1 MRDTTVVMDNL
12 GSRLKDLRLKAG
24 LTLRGLARKAAVS
37 PSFVS
42 QIENGKS
49 QPSVATLYTFAQL
62 LGVSI
67 DELFEERHEPARPA
81 PAPRGRPSGNRRPNG
96 HRDPSNAWHP
106 SEYANRVSVVHPSH
120 RSSLTMAEG
129 VVWERLAATPEHA
142 VNFMKI
148 TYAPGAT
155 STGGGDLVSHEGYE
169 YGYVLKGTL
178 EIVVGAETF
187 TLNEGESMGF
197 DSRIPHRLRNV
208 GKGAFEG
215 IWFVH
220 GREPRESEESRVIQR
235 AAATTQSRPAPRRA
249 RPVARR
255 SDPVTRRAQPA
266 AKRTR
271 RLGARPAGAW

>member
-1 MRDTTVVMDNL
+1 MDNL
-12 GSRLKDLRLKAG
+12 GSRLKDIRLKAG
-24 LTLRGLARKAAVS
+24 LTLRELARKSDVS

-67 DELFEERHEPARPA
+67 DELFDQRGGEVERPA
-81 PAPRGRPSGNRRPNG
+81 LVEGWGPNG
-96 HRDPSNAWHP
+96 AKNPTNAWHP

-129 VVWERLAATPEHA
+129 VIWERLAATPEHA

-155 STGGGDLVSHEGYE
+155 STGAGDLVSHEGYE

-178 EIVVGAETF
+178 EIVVGSETF

-197 DSRIPHRLRNV
+197 DSMIPHRLRNV
-208 GKGAFEG
+208 GEGEFEG

-220 GREPRESEESRVIQR
+220 GRE
-235 AAATTQSRPAPRRA
+235 
-249 RPVARR
+249 RPVSVTDQRKGKTDPRASEGQRR
-255 SDPVTRRAQPA
+255 TKA
-266 AKRTR
+266 TR
-271 RLGARPAGAW
+271 RLGARPAGGRARGAVTPRSTARRRSTPR